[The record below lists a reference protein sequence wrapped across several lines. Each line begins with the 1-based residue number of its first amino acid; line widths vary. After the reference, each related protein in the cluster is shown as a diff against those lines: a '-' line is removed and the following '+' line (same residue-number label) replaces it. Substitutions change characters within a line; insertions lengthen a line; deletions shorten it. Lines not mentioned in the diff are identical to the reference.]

1 MASLG
6 VHFEFDLTDASGRTS
21 AVNDAV
27 VAISGL

>member
-1 MASLG
+1 MPALG

-27 VAISGL
+27 AAVSGL